1 MQVYGIVPDTKSA
14 VFNIWRNYDD
24 IRINDVSYFLKMNHS
39 RLITSKLVWRPK
51 LRQEIK
57 ENTKDFVTTR
67 YNLLTDE
74 VDYWVKTLYTETV
87 DTFADIWE
95 EAKPYTNEFMN
106 DLSGLQEIEQDITR
120 FRIFLNESYNADDF
134 YFQSFINFTMT
145 ILDDLALKDHIESIP
160 KIIREVFQTLG
171 ESGQAVR
178 KSVLWLIDSIKK
190 SYKSSL
196 EILNQLLQ
204 GKSLEH
210 LSKFFEMLVQ
220 KYDRF
225 VKDLHMSFIKVIKS

>member
-1 MQVYGIVPDTKSA
+1 
-14 VFNIWRNYDD
+14 
-24 IRINDVSYFLKMNHS
+24 MNHS
-39 RLITSKLVWRPK
+39 RLITSKLLWRPK
-51 LRQEIK
+51 LREEIK
-57 ENTKDFVTTR
+57 ENTKAFVTSR
-67 YNLLTDE
+67 YNLMTDE
-74 VDYWVKTLYTETV
+74 IDYWVKTFYTETV
-87 DTFADIWE
+87 DTFTDIWQ
-95 EAKPYTNEFMN
+95 EAKPYTNEFLD
-106 DLSGLQEIEQDITR
+106 DLTGLQEIEQDITR

-171 ESGQAVR
+171 ESGQAMR
-178 KSVLWLIDSIKK
+178 KSVLWLIDTIKN

-196 EILNQLLQ
+196 EVFSQLLQ

-210 LSKFFEMLVQ
+210 LSKFLEMLAQ

-225 VKDLHMSFIKVIKS
+225 IKDLHMSFIKVNLDTS